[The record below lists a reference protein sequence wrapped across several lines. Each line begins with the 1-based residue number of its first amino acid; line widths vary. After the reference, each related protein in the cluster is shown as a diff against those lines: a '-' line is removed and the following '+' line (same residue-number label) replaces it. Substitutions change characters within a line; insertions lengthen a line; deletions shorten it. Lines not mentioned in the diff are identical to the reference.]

1 MSFCMRSME
10 SFIILELKWINDLK
24 IFLFQILRLGKNSI
38 LNGSL
43 EASAEKHRW

>member
-43 EASAEKHRW
+43 VVFVGKYLW